1 MRNENMPDLID
12 TLGQTLAQG
21 LGANLA
27 CLAVYGSAADDSFRP
42 EHSDINLVVVL
53 QKVEFADLE
62 LIGELLRTQQQNQK
76 LRIATPLVIAPSFL
90 QDARDSF
97 PMELA
102 DIARRH
108 RILAGEDLL
117 SDIQVSPV
125 RLRDEAEREARGKLL
140 RLRALVMH
148 RPAAEEIRES
158 LMGLLSSFTVIEK
171 ALLEEKAEGLDLLAR
186 LEERQS
192 VRLTSMRKLQK
203 IRDGSEKWPDEPF
216 LHDLLR
222 DTTLEVET
230 LVQWVDQHEG

>member
-1 MRNENMPDLID
+1 MRNDKTSDVIE

-21 LGANLA
+21 LGKNLA

-62 LIGELLRTQQQNQK
+62 LIGELLRAQQKSQK

-117 SDIQVSPV
+117 ADVQVSAQ

-140 RLRALVMH
+140 RLRAMVMH
-148 RPAAEEIRES
+148 RPAADEIREG
-158 LMGLLSSFTVIEK
+158 LMGLLSSFTVIER
-171 ALLEEKAEGLDLLAR
+171 ALMGEEAGGLDLFERIEA
-186 LEERQS
+186 RQS
-192 VRLTSMRKLQK
+192 IRLTSMRKLQK
-203 IRDGSEKWPDEPF
+203 IRDGAEQWPGEPF

-222 DTTLEVET
+222 DTTLEVEN
-230 LVQWVDQHEG
+230 LVQWVDQHAE

>member
-125 RLRDEAEREARGKLL
+125 RLRDEAEREARSKLL

-148 RPAAEEIRES
+148 RPEAEEIRES

-171 ALLEEKAEGLDLLAR
+171 ALLVEKVEGLDLLAR
-186 LEERQS
+186 LEDRQS

-230 LVQWVDQHEG
+230 LVKWVDQHED

>member
-1 MRNENMPDLID
+1 MRNEHMPDLID
-12 TLGQTLAQG
+12 ALGQTLAQG

-125 RLRDEAEREARGKLL
+125 RLRDEAEREARSKLL

-148 RPAAEEIRES
+148 RPEAEEIRES

-171 ALLEEKAEGLDLLAR
+171 ALLVEKVEGLDLLAR
-186 LEERQS
+186 LEDRQS

-230 LVQWVDQHEG
+230 LVKWVDQHED